1 MAAEYR
7 PRKKDSV
14 QSHSFGFH
22 QFVSFEIFLG
32 KILVYQRQEPISS
45 EFRQKTY
52 VWTSVGCEVEHLC
65 CKQGWQLL
73 GFTNKYLWE
82 LKHTSNT

>member
-1 MAAEYR
+1 M
-7 PRKKDSV
+7 
-14 QSHSFGFH
+14 
-22 QFVSFEIFLG
+22 
-32 KILVYQRQEPISS
+32 YQRQEPISS

-82 LKHTSNT
+82 LKHFEQLGFSPCFFCLLALSPLPVVFLHQWDIWR